1 MNLYVRSIMLF
12 PDFSLF
18 SMKLDYEYYDEK
30 NVKKRERWIKLRWKK
45 KKNIVKKCGGKPQDP

>member
-1 MNLYVRSIMLF
+1 MLF

-30 NVKKRERWIKLRWKK
+30 NVKKGERWIKLRWKK

>member
-30 NVKKRERWIKLRWKK
+30 NVKKGERWIKLKEKGKK
-45 KKNIVKKCGGKPQDP
+45 I